1 MFLTQEQAALAA
13 AREGWAW
20 ACSGLVSAASLRSL
34 SGSPLFMEYVSPSS
48 GPSDACPFLVSSPP
62 STHTHTHTHTHSHT
76 HTHTHPPGVVL
87 RQKSDWHLSCIDLP
101 VADTLA
107 EPVITK
113 Q

>member
-13 AREGWAW
+13 AQEGWAW
-20 ACSGLVSAASLRSL
+20 ACSGLVSAASLRSH
-34 SGSPLFMEYVSPSS
+34 SGSLLFVKNVSPSS
-48 GPSDACPFLVSSPP
+48 SPSDACPFLLSSPP
-62 STHTHTHTHTHSHT
+62 STYTYTLTHR

-87 RQKSDWHLSCIDLP
+87 RQKIDWHLSCIDLP
-101 VADTLA
+101 VADTLS